1 MSTST
6 NNTVTG
12 DSTVGIV
19 IQSGSITGGVHY
31 HRSLPAPPLPRQL
44 PALPP
49 AWVDREADLVLLHSK
64 SSDSPP
70 DLGSRLVVL
79 SGQDG
84 IGTTTLASR
93 LLHELQ
99 DRFRGGS
106 LYVDL
111 RGHEPEGP
119 LPIGSALGQLLRSV
133 RPGEPPLDTQ
143 ERAAWWRSATADRAP
158 TCVLIDNAARAADI
172 RAILP
177 GGSGHL
183 VLVTSRHPLSELV
196 GEGAYLHSLGPLPH
210 DAAHTYLADR
220 VGADRLR
227 AEPDAAEQ
235 LIRLAGGYPA
245 ALVLTVAQVA
255 LHPQRPLS
263 SAVRAL
269 IDSRRT
275 TPHPPALDLPG
286 ATMTAHHDAAY
297 AGLSS
302 DSAHA
307 YRHLSLLPVLDFDAS
322 LTAAV
327 CATTPQAATTALSSL
342 ADARLL
348 KDIGSRE
355 QRGPV
360 YGFPSAGLHQR
371 ARHIA
376 EPHPQDQRLPRAL
389 GWGLAATATAD
400 ALVTTSHS
408 LILNLN
414 PADLPHTP
422 DHPVRHPD
430 PDAAL
435 TWLKD
440 QAENLLVLVRAAHR
454 DGHHAYV
461 WRIVYSMWPWWR
473 SESRHDDW
481 IELHNLAL
489 ESLRLDRSGTK
500 LAERHLL
507 NTLGLALRDTR
518 SPQALRTFHRVLNL
532 ARQAED
538 FHAEAQALHEL
549 GATHLQMGHTSQA
562 VMFLTRARRARMRL
576 GYERGVA
583 LTDIL
588 LGQEVLARGHVGS
601 ALRRFEDAR
610 AVLVA
615 VPDTHDAARALAWK
629 GRALIQA
636 GDIPAAEEA
645 LDAARQ
651 EFLAVQ
657 APRWVAQTLEWLG
670 QAAEADGRP
679 EDARAHYAQAVDRYL
694 LVSAADADR
703 VRGQIA
709 RVL

>member
-1 MSTST
+1 M
-6 NNTVTG
+6 
-12 DSTVGIV
+12 
-19 IQSGSITGGVHY
+19 
-31 HRSLPAPPLPRQL
+31 
-44 PALPP
+44 
-49 AWVDREADLVLLHSK
+49 DREADLLLLHSK

-70 DLGSRLVVL
+70 NFGSRLIVL

-111 RGHEPEGP
+111 RGHEPEGS

-143 ERAAWWRSATADRAP
+143 ERAAWWRSTTANRAP

-172 RAILP
+172 RAVLP

-196 GEGAYLHSLGPLPH
+196 GEGAYLHSLGPLPP

-220 VGADRLR
+220 VGADRLQ

-235 LIRLAGGYPA
+235 LIRLAAGYPA

-275 TPHPPALDLPG
+275 TPRPPTLDIPG

-297 AGLSS
+297 AGLSP
-302 DSAHA
+302 DSAHT
-307 YRHLSLLPVLDFDAS
+307 YRHLSLLPVRDIDAS

-327 CATTPQAATTALSSL
+327 CATTPQAATTALKSL

-348 KDIGSRE
+348 KDIGNQD

-360 YGFPSAGLHQR
+360 YRFFSAELHQR

-389 GWGLAATATAD
+389 GWALTATATAD
-400 ALVTTSHS
+400 ALITSSHS
-408 LILNLN
+408 LTLNLN
-414 PADLPHTP
+414 PVDLPHAP

-440 QAENLLVLVRAAHR
+440 QAENLLSLVRAAHR
-454 DGHHAYV
+454 NGHHAYV

-481 IELHNLAL
+481 IELHSLAL
-489 ESLRLDRSGTK
+489 ESLRHDQDGTEV
-500 LAERHLL
+500 AEWHLMS
-507 NTLGLALRDTR
+507 TLGLALRDTG
-518 SPQALRTFHRVLNL
+518 SPQALQTFRRLRNM

-538 FHAEAQALHEL
+538 PRAEAQALHEL
-549 GATHLQMGHTSQA
+549 GATYLQMGHASQA
-562 VMFLTRARRARMRL
+562 VLFLTEARRIRKRL

-588 LGQEVLARGHVGS
+588 LGQEVLARRHVDQ
-601 ALRRFEDAR
+601 AVRRFAGAR
-610 AVLVA
+610 RTLL
-615 VPDTHDAARALAWK
+615 DEGDIHDAARALAWQ
-629 GRALIQA
+629 GLALIQA
-636 GDIPAAEEA
+636 GDIPAAESA
-645 LDAARQ
+645 LDTARQ
-651 EFLAVQ
+651 EFITAQ
-657 APRWVAQTLEWLG
+657 APRWAAQTLEWLG
-670 QAAEADGRP
+670 AAAEADSRP
-679 EDARAHYAQAVDRYL
+679 EDARARYTQAISGFQ
-694 LVSAADADR
+694 LVSTADADR
-703 VRGQIA
+703 VRIHLA
-709 RVL
+709 RVS